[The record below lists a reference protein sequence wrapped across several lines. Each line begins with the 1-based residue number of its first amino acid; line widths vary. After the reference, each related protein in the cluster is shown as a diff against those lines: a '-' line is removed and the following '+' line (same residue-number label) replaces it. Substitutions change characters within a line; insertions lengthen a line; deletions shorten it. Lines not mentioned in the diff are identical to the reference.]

1 MQTSGVESFGCPG
14 DRTCLAYLELTRQ
27 LTSVLTNVSQFV
39 SGGFLKFLPQNYV
52 AAVLWVNF
60 GDCSLGNISP
70 PDIVA
75 VRLWRTKQEE
85 DGGVF
90 GFRAELSFRLRSEWN
105 IADWRLDGTI
115 MCPHTS
121 QKTLKIHRCS
131 CGIYILKC
139 LLINLDF
146 TDYFS
151 NKKTKKILKWKC
163 FWCQ

>member
-1 MQTSGVESFGCPG
+1 MSANLCLEAFWNFCP
-14 DRTCLAYLELTRQ
+14 RIMLQQFCELILET
-27 LTSVLTNVSQFV
+27 
-39 SGGFLKFLPQNYV
+39 V
-52 AAVLWVNF
+52 A
-60 GDCSLGNISP
+60 SENISP

-105 IADWRLDGTI
+105 IADWRLDATM

-146 TDYFS
+146 TDYLG
-151 NKKTKKILKWKC
+151 NKKTKKYWSEMLLVPVTPHFKESDVGVLCDEDLLEGLLIHICL
-163 FWCQ
+163 